1 MTVQRAIAN
10 GLALGVALLFL
21 LVLFGAFGCAPALSL
36 DAYVPEIHNPSQY
49 DKDQADCQVYAS
61 NYKGKLDGGLVVV
74 AGAQG
79 AANNASEAPINA
91 VIPLAGAAGGAGSAI
106 ISAVDP
112 FGSVKRKIY
121 LTCLDKKTTF
131 DHSALMLEPM
141 Q

>member
-1 MTVQRAIAN
+1 MMIPAI
-10 GLALGVALLFL
+10 LLS
-21 LVLFGAFGCAPALSL
+21 GCASSPDWS
-36 DAYVPEIHNPSQY
+36 AYTPEIHSASQY
-49 DKDQADCQVYAS
+49 VKDQADCQVYAS
-61 NYKGKLDGGLVVV
+61 NYKGKFDGGSVVV
-74 AGAQG
+74 AGVQG

-106 ISAVDP
+106 ISAADP